1 MSPKRTIFVA
11 TGIFAVVGILVSV
24 VIIAINGGFSGANE
38 GGPSIFNPPTSKD
51 LWTLGSNIADGMN
64 LTYTVTSSTG
74 DDRANLIDSIVSMR
88 FHNTGEK
95 WNIDFKIQNGSNNNN
110 VTEIHAKFSKNQ
122 LLMTNPITEQDNKFL
137 QPVESSVLAIRDI
150 AREPKYLV
158 VGAVWDKIFTGSN
171 TIDAKI
177 QSKDTISTPA
187 GTYDV
192 FSLQYKVGNS
202 LSTIYID
209 KDLPLPIKA
218 QVYGENGTLLY
229 DYELQSIS
237 R

>member
-11 TGIFAVVGILVSV
+11 AGIFAGIGILVSV
-24 VIIAINGGFSGANE
+24 VIIAINGGFSGA
-38 GGPSIFNPPTSKD
+38 GPSIFNPPTSKD

-64 LTYTVTSSTG
+64 LTYSVTSSTG
-74 DDRANLIDSIVSMR
+74 EAKANLIDSIVSMR
-88 FHNTGEK
+88 FHNMGDK
-95 WNIDFKIQNGSNNNN
+95 WNINFKIQNGSNNNN
-110 VTEIHAKFSKNQ
+110 VSEIHASFSKNQ
-122 LLMTNPITEQDNKFL
+122 LLITDPITEQDNKFL
-137 QPVESSVLAIRDI
+137 QPVEASVLAIRDI

-171 TIDAKI
+171 TIDTKI
-177 QSKDTISTPA
+177 QSKEAVSTPA

-202 LSTIYID
+202 LSTIYIN

-218 QVYGENGTLLY
+218 QVYGDNDKLLY
-229 DYELQSIS
+229 EYELQSIS